1 MTNLNVSNSSVM
13 LSNNVNV
20 IKKALDVQER
30 DMMSILSSASANAS
44 TQNIGEQSK
53 QVAQMTG
60 MGQNIDIKA

>member
-30 DMMSILSSASANAS
+30 DMMSILASASANTP
-44 TQNIGEQSK
+44 TQSVEQQSK
-53 QVAQMTG
+53 QVAQVTG

>member
-13 LSNNVNV
+13 LSDNVSI

-30 DMMSILSSASANAS
+30 DIMSILSSASANS
-44 TQNIGEQSK
+44 PTQNIQEQSK
-53 QVAQMTG
+53 QVAQLTG

>member
-13 LSNNVNV
+13 LSDNVSI

-30 DMMSILSSASANAS
+30 GIMSILSSASANS
-44 TQNIGEQSK
+44 PTQNIQEQSK
-53 QVAQMTG
+53 QVAQLTG

>member
-30 DMMSILSSASANAS
+30 DMMSILSSVSVNAP
-44 TQNIGEQSK
+44 TQNVGEQSK

>member
-30 DMMSILSSASANAS
+30 DMMSILSSASVNTP
-44 TQNIGEQSK
+44 TQNVGEQSK

>member
-13 LSNNVNV
+13 LSDNVGV

-30 DMMSILSSASANAS
+30 DIMSILSSSSVNAP
-44 TQNIGEQSK
+44 TQNTQEQSK
-53 QVAQMTG
+53 QVAQLTG

>member
-30 DMMSILSSASANAS
+30 DMMSILSSVSVNTS
-44 TQNIGEQSK
+44 TQNVGEQSK

>member
-30 DMMSILSSASANAS
+30 DMMSILSSASANAP
-44 TQNIGEQSK
+44 TQNAGEQSK
-53 QVAQMTG
+53 QIAQITG
-60 MGQNIDIKA
+60 IGQNIDIKA

>member
-30 DMMSILSSASANAS
+30 DMMSILSSVSVNTP
-44 TQNIGEQSK
+44 TQNVGEQSK